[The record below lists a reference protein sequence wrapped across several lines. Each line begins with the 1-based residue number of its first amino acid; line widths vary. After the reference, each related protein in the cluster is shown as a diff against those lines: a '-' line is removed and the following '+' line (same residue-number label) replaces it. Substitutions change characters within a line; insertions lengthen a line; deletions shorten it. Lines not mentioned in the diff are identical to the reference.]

1 MTLIFIM
8 ILLLLYRLYPEYE
21 IYILLSGLLLISL
34 NKIEGLQIDMSNSD
48 SSFSDYI
55 YMPGGI
61 DSTDDDIKLIKV
73 SDDPVRNCYYK
84 HRYSSPSPY
93 IAFPSDPNNFN
104 TEPNDYFASP
114 RGPLFF
120 DFINLVGERI
130 NGSDGGIYNYYNV
143 NENDNTGYVAIT
155 GNLID
160 SLSPIHINQLGYKES
175 IKYNSAIASPPYP
188 PGFCGDT
195 DTDTTCNN
203 KALSYHSIFERPRR
217 SRIIQHNYKDENI
230 NTLGVYKGWANS
242 ARGTLKLSNTEEIHF
257 DDFLNKI
264 NSAENVMDREYFKTL
279 NRKTLP
285 SPNRRWFYDLIRL
298 YVQANGST
306 SYFLNQLQESDEDW
320 IDPEFYAS
328 WRDIWNDSE
337 EWASPRPPDLKLPGS
352 PGASPPYDSD
362 IIVQDNRTIEYSRL
376 QLKNSEVID
385 LYDYITRYNVDSGGH
400 IKLDE
405 NASPPAIPHK
415 DKRFI
420 YEMIR
425 LTGADGSSRSQRG
438 WIREIIKK
446 IMYIQDIKF
455 LNSWNGAWPFT
466 EEGYND
472 GEIEGIYF
480 NDNDGYHRINQY
492 IYHLDDTK
500 KKTCVNEK
508 NKVIDYVSNG
518 SPCPLGS
525 KEAPLNFKRGLYV
538 ECS

>member
-1 MTLIFIM
+1 MTLIVIM

-34 NKIEGLQIDMSNSD
+34 NKIEGLEIDMSNYD
-48 SSFSDYI
+48 SSYDDYI

-84 HRYSSPSPY
+84 TQHGEY
-93 IAFPSDPNNFN
+93 IKFPSDPNNFN
-104 TEPNDYFASP
+104 TEPNDYFSSP

-120 DFINLVGERI
+120 DFTNLVENRI
-130 NGSDGGIYNYYNV
+130 NGPDGGIYNYYNV
-143 NENDNTGYVAIT
+143 AENENDNTGYVTIND
-155 GNLID
+155 NLVN
-160 SLSPIHINQLGYKES
+160 SLSPIHINQLGYTDS
-175 IKYNSAIASPPYP
+175 TKYNSAGPAHP
-188 PGFCGDT
+188 PGLCGDT

-230 NTLGVYKGWANS
+230 NKVGVYKGWANS
-242 ARGTLKLSNTEEIHF
+242 AGGTLKLSNTEEIHF
-257 DDFLNKI
+257 DDFLNRV
-264 NSAENVMDREYFKTL
+264 NSTENVMDREYFKTL

-285 SPNRRWFYDLIRL
+285 DKNRMWFYDLIRL

-337 EWASPRPPDLKLPGS
+337 EWASPPPPDLKLPGS

-362 IIVQDNRTIEYSRL
+362 IIVSDTRTIEYSTL

-385 LYDYITRYNVDSGGH
+385 LYEYITSYNVDSRGH
-400 IKLDE
+400 IRLDE
-405 NASPPAIPHK
+405 SASPPLIPHK
-415 DKRFI
+415 DKRFV

-425 LTGADGSSRSQRG
+425 LTSADDSSRAQKG

-492 IYHLDDTK
+492 IYHLDDTE
-500 KKTCVNEK
+500 KKTCVDENNNVTGYT
-508 NKVIDYVSNG
+508 NKAKCPTG
-518 SPCPLGS
+518 ST
-525 KEAPLNFKRGLYV
+525 EALVNFKKGLYV